1 MKLSDNYVKIVE
13 WSEIDQCYIG
23 SCLGLMYGGCHGVD
37 EKKVFQEL
45 CILVD
50 EIIELY
56 RKEEKK
62 LPPATTGKLNDV
74 KLLDV
79 A

>member
-1 MKLSDNYVKIVE
+1 
-13 WSEIDQCYIG
+13 
-23 SCLGLMYGGCHGVD
+23 
-37 EKKVFQEL
+37 
-45 CILVD
+45 LVD